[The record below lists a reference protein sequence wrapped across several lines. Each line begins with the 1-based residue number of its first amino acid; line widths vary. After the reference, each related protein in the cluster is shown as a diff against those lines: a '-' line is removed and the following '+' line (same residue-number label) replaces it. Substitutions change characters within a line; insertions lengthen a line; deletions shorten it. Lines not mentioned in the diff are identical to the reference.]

1 MGSENSLV
9 LHREKDA
16 TTTELRRCRRKQ
28 KTKNY
33 PEGIPSEQNHKRTMA
48 FKKENRPR
56 PTFSKITIGLASPD
70 TILER
75 SYGEVLKPETINYRT
90 YKPERDGLFCE
101 RIFGPVKDYECAC
114 GKYKRIRYKGIV
126 CDRCGVEVTEKKV
139 RRERMGH
146 IKLVVP
152 VVHIWYFKSLPNK
165 IGYLLGVSSK
175 KLETI
180 IYYERFVVIQSGI
193 RADKGQ
199 NVGDLLTEEEYLD
212 ILETLPKDNQY
223 LPDDDP
229 NKFIAKM
236 GAEAVHD
243 MLQRI
248 DLDQLSFDL
257 RNAAAT
263 ETSQQRKADAL
274 KRLSVVEAFRDA
286 NTRITNRPEW
296 MVMQYIPVIPPELR
310 PLVPLDG
317 GRFASSDLND
327 LYRRVIIRNNRLK
340 RLLEIKAP
348 EVILRNEKR
357 MLQEA
362 IDSLFDNSR
371 KSNAVKAEGGR
382 ALKSLSDV
390 LKGKQGR
397 FRQNLLGK
405 RVDYSGRSV
414 IVVGPE
420 MKLHECGLPKDMA
433 AELFKPFI
441 IRKLIE
447 RGIVKTVKSARKLV
461 DKKEAIVWDIL
472 ENILKGHPVL
482 LNRAP
487 TLHRLSIQ
495 AFQPKLIEGKAIQL
509 HPLVTTAFNADFD
522 GDQMAVHVPLS
533 NAAILEA
540 QLLML
545 ASHNILNPQNGTP
558 ITLPSQDM
566 VLGLYY
572 ISKGRKSADGE
583 KVRGEGKVFYSTE
596 EVMIA
601 FNEGVVDLH
610 AWVKVKTNIRNA
622 DGLLEHKLIETTVG
636 RVIFNQ
642 YVPAEVG
649 FVNALLTKKNLREI
663 IGDIIEITSV
673 PKTAKFLDDI
683 KQLGFRTAFQGGLS
697 FSINDLIIPD
707 IKEELLENA
716 KGEVS
721 EVWENYNMGLITNNE
736 RYNQT
741 VDIWSRVDTRITE
754 TLIRELAT
762 DKQGFNSVYM
772 MLDSGARGSKQQIKQ
787 LAGIRGLMAK
797 PRKSGSS
804 GSEIIENPILS
815 NFKGG
820 LNVLDYFISTHGA
833 RKGLADTA
841 LKTADAGYLTRRLVD
856 VAQDV
861 VITEEDCGTLRGIA
875 TSALKDNEDIIEALA
890 DRIVGRISLHDVYD
904 LQNDSLIVA
913 AGDEITPVVAKKIE
927 DAGIETIEIRS
938 VLTCESKRGCC
949 VRCYGKNLASG
960 VRAQR
965 GDAVGIIAAQSIGE
979 PGTQLTLRTF
989 HVGGVAGS
997 ATVDSTLLAK
1007 FEGTVQFDG
1016 LRTVAIQNNEGD
1028 KVQIVI
1034 GRTGEVRVIDTK
1046 NDRLL
1051 ISNNIPYGATLLVRD
1066 GQKVGKG
1073 DVICTWDPFNNVI
1086 VAEVNGSLRFENVIE
1101 GVTYR
1106 EESDEQTGHREK
1118 VVIETRDKTK
1128 IPSVIVEGKE
1138 IKSYNL
1144 PTGSHIIP
1152 DEGDEVKAGQVI
1164 VKIPRVLGKLR
1175 DITGGLPRVTELFE
1189 ARNPSNPAV
1198 VSEIDGVVTMGA
1210 IKRGNREIIIEAKDG
1225 VQKKYLVPLTRQ
1237 ILAQDGDFV
1246 KAGSPLSDGQISPQD
1261 ILSIQGPFAVQQY
1274 VVNEIQEVYRLQGV
1288 KINDKHIEVIVRQ
1301 MMRKV
1306 SIVDPGDTRF
1316 LEDDSVDKFEFLEE
1330 NDFIFDKK
1338 VVTEVGESAKLRAG
1352 QIVSLREVREEN
1364 SVLRRNDKKL
1374 VEFRDAQP
1382 ATSSPTLLGITKASL
1397 GVQSWI
1403 SAASFQETTKVLS
1416 SAAIHGKTD
1425 EMLGLKE
1432 NVITGHPIPA
1442 GTGLRD
1448 FENMIVGSK
1457 EEYELLQTTR
1467 EAMTFDEEE

>member
-1 MGSENSLV
+1 
-9 LHREKDA
+9 
-16 TTTELRRCRRKQ
+16 
-28 KTKNY
+28 
-33 PEGIPSEQNHKRTMA
+33 
-48 FKKENRPR
+48 
-56 PTFSKITIGLASPD
+56 
-70 TILER
+70 
-75 SYGEVLKPETINYRT
+75 
-90 YKPERDGLFCE
+90 
-101 RIFGPVKDYECAC
+101 
-114 GKYKRIRYKGIV
+114 
-126 CDRCGVEVTEKKV
+126 
-139 RRERMGH
+139 
-146 IKLVVP
+146 
-152 VVHIWYFKSLPNK
+152 
-165 IGYLLGVSSK
+165 
-175 KLETI
+175 
-180 IYYERFVVIQSGI
+180 
-193 RADKGQ
+193 
-199 NVGDLLTEEEYLD
+199 
-212 ILETLPKDNQY
+212 
-223 LPDDDP
+223 
-229 NKFIAKM
+229 
-236 GAEAVHD
+236 
-243 MLQRI
+243 
-248 DLDQLSFDL
+248 
-257 RNAAAT
+257 
-263 ETSQQRKADAL
+263 
-274 KRLSVVEAFRDA
+274 
-286 NTRITNRPEW
+286 
-296 MVMQYIPVIPPELR
+296 
-310 PLVPLDG
+310 
-317 GRFASSDLND
+317 
-327 LYRRVIIRNNRLK
+327 
-340 RLLEIKAP
+340 
-348 EVILRNEKR
+348 
-357 MLQEA
+357 
-362 IDSLFDNSR
+362 
-371 KSNAVKAEGGR
+371 
-382 ALKSLSDV
+382 
-390 LKGKQGR
+390 
-397 FRQNLLGK
+397 
-405 RVDYSGRSV
+405 
-414 IVVGPE
+414 
-420 MKLHECGLPKDMA
+420 
-433 AELFKPFI
+433 
-441 IRKLIE
+441 
-447 RGIVKTVKSARKLV
+447 
-461 DKKEAIVWDIL
+461 
-472 ENILKGHPVL
+472 
-482 LNRAP
+482 
-487 TLHRLSIQ
+487 
-495 AFQPKLIEGKAIQL
+495 
-509 HPLVTTAFNADFD
+509 
-522 GDQMAVHVPLS
+522 LS
-533 NAAILEA
+533 NAAVLEA

-572 ISKGRKSADGE
+572 ISKGKKSTETE
-583 KVRGEGKVFYSTE
+583 KVRGEGKAFYSNE
-596 EVMIA
+596 EVIIA
-601 FNEGVVDLH
+601 YNEGVVDLH
-610 AWVKVKTNIRNA
+610 AWIKVKANIRNS

-642 YVPAEVG
+642 HVPAEVG
-649 FVNALLTKKNLREI
+649 FVNALLTKKNLRDI
-663 IGDIIEITSV
+663 IGDIIETTNV

-707 IKEELLENA
+707 IKEELLQNA
-716 KGEVS
+716 KGEVD
-721 EVWENYNMGLITNNE
+721 EVWDNYNMGLITNNE

-754 TLIRELAT
+754 TLIRELST

-797 PRKSGSS
+797 PRKSGST

-875 TSALKDNEDIIEALA
+875 TTALKDNEDVIEPLA
-890 DRIVGRISLHDVYD
+890 DRIAGRISLHDVYD
-904 LQNDSLIVA
+904 LQNDVQIVA
-913 AGDEITPVVAKKIE
+913 AGDEITPSIAKRIE
-927 DAGIETIEIRS
+927 EAGIETVEIRS

-949 VRCYGKNLASG
+949 VKCYGKNLASG
-960 VRAQR
+960 ILAQK

-997 ATVDSTLLAK
+997 ASVESTLIAK
-1007 FEGTVQFDG
+1007 FDGTIQFDG
-1016 LRTVAIQNNEGD
+1016 LRSVITENGEGD

-1034 GRTGEVRVIDTK
+1034 GRTGEVRIIDTK

-1051 ISNNIPYGATLLVRD
+1051 ITNNIPYGATMNVKD
-1066 GQKVGKG
+1066 GQKVSKG
-1073 DVICTWDPFNNVI
+1073 DVICTWDPYNNVI
-1086 VAEVNGSLRFENVIE
+1086 MAEINGTLKFENVIE

-1128 IPSVIVEGKE
+1128 IPSIVVEGKE

-1152 DEGDEVKAGQVI
+1152 DEGEEVKAGQVL
-1164 VKIPRVLGKLR
+1164 VKIPRILGKLR

-1189 ARNPSNPAV
+1189 ARNPSSPAV
-1198 VSEIDGVVTMGA
+1198 VSEIDGVVSMGA

-1246 KAGSPLSDGQISPQD
+1246 KAGNALSDGQTSPQD

-1316 LEDDSVDKFEFLEE
+1316 LEDDSADKFEFVEE
-1330 NDFIFDKK
+1330 NDYIFDKK
-1338 VVTEVGESAKLRAG
+1338 VVTDIGDSSKLRAG

-1364 SVLRRNDKKL
+1364 SILRRNDKKL
-1374 VEFRDAQP
+1374 VEYRDAQP

-1425 EMLGLKE
+1425 DMLGLKE

-1442 GTGLRD
+1442 GTGLRE

>member
-1 MGSENSLV
+1 
-9 LHREKDA
+9 
-16 TTTELRRCRRKQ
+16 
-28 KTKNY
+28 
-33 PEGIPSEQNHKRTMA
+33 
-48 FKKENRPR
+48 
-56 PTFSKITIGLASPD
+56 
-70 TILER
+70 
-75 SYGEVLKPETINYRT
+75 
-90 YKPERDGLFCE
+90 
-101 RIFGPVKDYECAC
+101 
-114 GKYKRIRYKGIV
+114 
-126 CDRCGVEVTEKKV
+126 
-139 RRERMGH
+139 
-146 IKLVVP
+146 
-152 VVHIWYFKSLPNK
+152 
-165 IGYLLGVSSK
+165 
-175 KLETI
+175 
-180 IYYERFVVIQSGI
+180 
-193 RADKGQ
+193 
-199 NVGDLLTEEEYLD
+199 GDLLTEEEYLD

-223 LPDDDP
+223 LPDEDP

-236 GAEAVHD
+236 GAEAVSD
-243 MLQRI
+243 LLARI

-274 KRLSVVEAFRDA
+274 KRLHVVESFRDA
-286 NTRITNRPEW
+286 QTRIANRPEW

-472 ENILKGHPVL
+472 ENILKGHPIM

-495 AFQPKLIEGKAIQL
+495 AFQPKLVEGKAIQL

-572 ISKGRKSADGE
+572 ISKGKKSTDTE
-583 KVRGEGKVFYSTE
+583 KVRGEGKAFYSEE
-596 EVMIA
+596 EVLIA
-601 FNEGVVDLH
+601 YNENVIDMH
-610 AWVKVKTNIRNA
+610 AHIRVKANVREGNE
-622 DGLLEHKLIETTVG
+622 LVHKLIETTVG

-642 YVPAEVG
+642 FVPREVG
-649 FVNALLTKKNLREI
+649 FVNTLLTKKNLREI
-663 IGDIIEITSV
+663 IGDIITITNV

-683 KQLGFRTAFQGGLS
+683 KTLGFRTAFQGGLS
-697 FSINDLIIPD
+697 FSINDLIIPE
-707 IKEELLENA
+707 IKEQLVANA
-716 KGEVS
+716 KVEVD
-721 EVWENYNMGLITNNE
+721 EVWDNYNMGLITNNE

-754 TLIRELAT
+754 TLIRELAA
-762 DKQGFNSVYM
+762 DKQGFNSVFM

-797 PRKSGSS
+797 PRKSGST

-856 VAQDV
+856 VSQDV

-875 TSALKDNEDIIEALA
+875 TSALKDNEDVIEPLS
-890 DRIVGRISLHDVYD
+890 DRIEGRTSVHNVYNPVTELLIINAGEEISAA
-904 LQNDSLIVA
+904 VA
-913 AGDEITPVVAKKIE
+913 RQIEEI
-927 DAGIETIEIRS
+927 GLETVEIRS
-938 VLTCESKRGCC
+938 VLTCEAKRGTC
-949 VRCYGKNLASG
+949 VKCYGKNLATG
-960 VRAQR
+960 ILAQK

-997 ATVDSTLLAK
+997 ASVESTLPAK
-1007 FEGTVQFDG
+1007 FDGTIQFDG
-1016 LRTVAIQNNEGD
+1016 VRSVVTVNGEGD
-1028 KVQIVI
+1028 KAQVVI
-1034 GRTGEVRVIDTK
+1034 GRTGEVRIMDTK

-1051 ISNNIPYGATLLVRD
+1051 ITNNVPYGATLNVKD
-1066 GQKVGKG
+1066 GQKVTKG
-1073 DVICTWDPFNNVI
+1073 ETICTWDPFNNVI
-1086 VAEVNGSLRFENVIE
+1086 ISEIDGELKFENVLE
-1101 GVTYR
+1101 GITYR
-1106 EESDEQTGHREK
+1106 EEADEQTGHREK

-1128 IPSVIVEGKE
+1128 IPSVLVEGKE

-1144 PTGSHIIP
+1144 PTGSHIVVE
-1152 DEGDEVKAGQVI
+1152 EGATVKAGLVL

-1189 ARNPSNPAV
+1189 ARNPSNPAI
-1198 VSEIDGVVTMGA
+1198 VSEIDGVVSMGS

-1225 VQKKYLVPLTRQ
+1225 VTRKYLVPLTRQ

-1246 KAGSPLSDGQISPQD
+1246 KAGSPLSDGQIAPQD
-1261 ILSIQGPFAVQQY
+1261 ILAIQGPFAVQQY

-1288 KINDKHIEVIVRQ
+1288 RINDKHVEVIVRQ

-1316 LEDDSVDKFEFLEE
+1316 LEEDLADKFEFLEE
-1330 NDFIFDKK
+1330 NDYIFDKK
-1338 VVTEVGESAKLRAG
+1338 VVVDSGDSAKIKVG
-1352 QIVSLREVREEN
+1352 QIASLRELREEN
-1364 SVLRRNDKKL
+1364 SILRRNDKKL
-1374 VEFRDAQP
+1374 VDYRDAKP

-1397 GVQSWI
+1397 GVTSWI

-1416 SAAIHGKTD
+1416 SAAIQGKTD
-1425 EMLGLKE
+1425 DMLGLKE
-1432 NVITGHPIPA
+1432 NVITGHLIPA
-1442 GTGLRD
+1442 GTGLRE

-1467 EAMTFDEEE
+1467 QAMTFDEEE

>member
-1 MGSENSLV
+1 
-9 LHREKDA
+9 
-16 TTTELRRCRRKQ
+16 
-28 KTKNY
+28 
-33 PEGIPSEQNHKRTMA
+33 MA
-48 FKKENRPR
+48 FKKENRQR
-56 PTFSKITIGLASPD
+56 PAFSQITISLASPD
-70 TILER
+70 NILER
-75 SYGEVLKPETINYRT
+75 SFGEVLKPETINYRT

-165 IGYLLGVSSK
+165 IGYLLGMSSK

-180 IYYERFVVIQSGI
+180 IYYERYVVIQPGI
-193 RADKGQ
+193 KSEFKVA
-199 NVGDLLTEEEYLD
+199 DLLTEEEYLD
-212 ILETLPKDNQY
+212 LLDTLPKENQY

-229 NKFIAKM
+229 QKFVAKM
-236 GAEAVHD
+236 GADAVHD
-243 MLQRI
+243 LLGLL
-248 DLDQLSFDL
+248 DLDELSFSL
-257 RNAAAT
+257 RNAAAN

-274 KRLSVVEAFRDA
+274 KRLSVVESFREA
-286 NTRITNRPEW
+286 QTHITNRPEW
-296 MVMQYIPVIPPELR
+296 MVMKYIPVIPPELR

-420 MKLHECGLPKDMA
+420 LKMHECGLPKDMA
-433 AELFKPFI
+433 AELFKPFV

-447 RGIVKTVKSARKLV
+447 RGIVKTVKSAKKLV
-461 DKKEAIVWDIL
+461 DKKEAVIWDIL
-472 ENILKGHPVL
+472 ENILKGHPVM

-495 AFQPKLIEGKAIQL
+495 AFQPKLVEGKAIQL
-509 HPLVTTAFNADFD
+509 HPLVTSSFNADFD

-533 NAAILEA
+533 HAAILEA

-545 ASHNILNPQNGTP
+545 SSHNILNPQNGTP

-572 ISKGRKSADGE
+572 ITKGKKSMGDLV
-583 KVRGEGKVFYSTE
+583 VRGEGKAFYNLD
-596 EVMIA
+596 EVIIA
-601 FNEGVVDLH
+601 YNEDKIDLH
-610 AWVKVKTNIRNA
+610 ANIRVKTNVREN
-622 DGLLEHKLIETTVG
+622 GVLVNKLIETTVG
-636 RVIFNQ
+636 RVLFNQ
-642 YVPAEVG
+642 HTPKPVG
-649 FVNALLTKKNLREI
+649 FVNQLLTKKSLREI
-663 IGDIIEITSV
+663 IGDIIKITDV
-673 PKTAKFLDDI
+673 PTTAKFLDDI
-683 KQLGFRTAFQGGLS
+683 KTLGFKMAFRGGLS
-697 FSINDLIIPD
+697 FNVNDLVVPATRQA
-707 IKEELLENA
+707 LLDGA
-716 KGEVS
+716 KIEVE

-736 RYNQT
+736 RYNQ
-741 VDIWSRVDTRITE
+741 VIDIWSRVDTRITE
-754 TLIRELAT
+754 TLIREMAI

-772 MLDSGARGSKQQIKQ
+772 MLDSGARGSKTQVKQ
-787 LAGIRGLMAK
+787 LVGIRGLMAK
-797 PRKSGSS
+797 PRKSGST
-804 GSEIIENPILS
+804 GSEVIENPILS

-856 VAQDV
+856 VSQDV
-861 VITEEDCGTLRGIA
+861 VISEEDCGTLRGIA
-875 TSALKDNEDIIEALA
+875 TSALKDNEDIIEPLA
-890 DRIVGRISLHDVYD
+890 DRIEGRTSLHDVFNPLTNELMVGAGEEIMID
-904 LQNDSLIVA
+904 VA
-913 AGDEITPVVAKKIE
+913 RAME
-927 DAGIETIEIRS
+927 DAGIETVDIRS
-938 VLTCESKRGCC
+938 VLTCESKRGVC
-949 VRCYGKNLASG
+949 VSCYGRNLATG
-960 VRAQR
+960 YVTQR

-997 ATVDSTLLAK
+997 SSVESSLNAK
-1007 FEGTVQFDG
+1007 FDGTIQFDG
-1016 LRTVAIQNNEGD
+1016 LRTVDTINNDGN
-1028 KVQIVI
+1028 KVKVVI
-1034 GRTGEVRVIDTK
+1034 GRTGEVRIMDVK
-1046 NDRLL
+1046 NDRLM
-1051 ISNNIPYGATLLVRD
+1051 ITNNVPYGALLAVKD
-1066 GQKVGKG
+1066 GATVKKG
-1073 DVICTWDPFNNVI
+1073 DVICTWDPFNNVV
-1086 VAEVNGSLRFENVIE
+1086 VAEQNGKIKFENILE
-1101 GVTYR
+1101 GFTYR
-1106 EESDEQTGHREK
+1106 DEADEQTGHREK
-1118 VVIETRDKTK
+1118 VVIESKDKTK
-1128 IPSVIVEGKE
+1128 IPTIILEGGKDN
-1138 IKSYNL
+1138 KMYNL
-1144 PTGSHIIP
+1144 PVGSHIVIE
-1152 DEGDEVKAGQVI
+1152 EGVEVKSGHVL

-1189 ARNPSNPAV
+1189 ARNPGNPAIV
-1198 VSEIDGVVTMGA
+1198 CEIDGIVAFGN
-1210 IKRGNREIIIEAKDG
+1210 IKRGNREIVVESKDG
-1225 VQKKYLVPLTRQ
+1225 MVKKYLVPLTRQ
-1237 ILAQDGDFV
+1237 ILVQDSDFV
-1246 KAGSPLSDGQISPQD
+1246 KAGSPLSDGQIAPAD
-1261 ILSIQGPFAVQQY
+1261 ILAIRGPFAVQEY

-1301 MMRKV
+1301 MMKKV
-1306 SIVDPGDTRF
+1306 EIVDAGDT
-1316 LEDDSVDKFEFLEE
+1316 KFLEE
-1330 NDFIFDKK
+1330 DLEDRFDFIEENDRIYDKK
-1338 VVTEVGESAKLRAG
+1338 VVTDAGESALLKAG
-1352 QIVSLREVREEN
+1352 QIVTVRELREEN
-1364 SVLRRNDKKL
+1364 SILRRSDKKV
-1374 VEFRDAQP
+1374 VEVRDAKP
-1382 ATSSPTLLGITKASL
+1382 ATARPVLLGITKASL

-1416 SAAIHGKTD
+1416 QAAIQGKVD
-1425 EMLGLKE
+1425 FMLGLKE
-1432 NVITGHPIPA
+1432 NVITGHLIPA
-1442 GTGLRD
+1442 GTGQKE
-1448 FENMIVGSK
+1448 FEKLIVGSK
-1457 EEYELLQTTR
+1457 EEYEVLATTR
-1467 EAMTFDEEE
+1467 EAMSFDDDE

>member
-1 MGSENSLV
+1 
-9 LHREKDA
+9 
-16 TTTELRRCRRKQ
+16 
-28 KTKNY
+28 
-33 PEGIPSEQNHKRTMA
+33 MA
-48 FKKENRPR
+48 FKKENRQKQ
-56 PTFSKITIGLASPD
+56 TFSKITIGLASPD

-101 RIFGPVKDYECAC
+101 RIFGPVKDFECAC

-165 IGYLLGVSSK
+165 IGYLLGMSSK

-180 IYYERFVVIQSGI
+180 IYYERFVVIQPGM

-199 NVGDLLTEEEYLD
+199 NYGDLLTEEEYLD
-212 ILETLPKDNQY
+212 ILDALPKENQMM
-223 LPDDDP
+223 PDEDP
-229 NKFIAKM
+229 DKFVAKM
-236 GAEAVHD
+236 GAEAVHA
-243 MLQRI
+243 LLERL

-257 RNAAAT
+257 RTAAAN

-274 KRLSVVEAFRDA
+274 KRLSVVESFREA
-286 NTRITNRPEW
+286 NSKINNRPEW

-420 MKLHECGLPKDMA
+420 LKMHECGLPKDMA

-461 DKKEAIVWDIL
+461 DKKEAIIWDIL
-472 ENILKGHPVL
+472 ENILKGHPVM

-533 NAAILEA
+533 NSAILEA

-545 ASHNILNPQNGTP
+545 SSHNILNPQNGTP

-572 ISKGRKSADGE
+572 ITKGKKSTPEE
-583 KVRGEGKVFYSTE
+583 KVKGEGKVFYNAD
-596 EVMIA
+596 EVIIA
-601 FNEGVVDLH
+601 YNEKQIDLH
-610 AWVKVKTNIRNA
+610 ANIKVKANWRNS
-622 DGLLEHKLIETTVG
+622 DGTLTYKLIETTVG

-642 YVPAEVG
+642 FVPKEVG

-663 IGDIIEITSV
+663 IGDIIKWTSV
-673 PKTAKFLDDI
+673 PVTAKFLDDI
-683 KQLGFRTAFQGGLS
+683 KTLGYRMAFRGGLS
-697 FSINDLIIPD
+697 FNINDLIIPQVKAD
-707 IKEELLENA
+707 LIANA
-716 KGEVS
+716 QSEVA
-721 EVWENYNMGLITNNE
+721 EVWESYNMGLITNNE
-736 RYNQT
+736 RYNQII
-741 VDIWSRVDTRITE
+741 DIWSRVDTKVTE
-754 TLIRELAT
+754 TLIRELSA
-762 DKQGFNSVYM
+762 DKQGFNSVFM

-787 LAGIRGLMAK
+787 LAGLRGLMAK

-804 GSEIIENPILS
+804 GSEIIENPILA
-815 NFKGG
+815 NFKDG
-820 LNVLDYFISTHGA
+820 LSVLEYFISTHGA

-861 VITEEDCGTLRGIA
+861 VINEEDCGTLRGIA
-875 TSALKDNEDIIEALA
+875 ISALKDNEDIIEPLS
-890 DRIVGRISLHDVYD
+890 DRIEGRTSLHDVYHPVTD
-904 LQNDSLIVA
+904 ELIIN
-913 AGDEITPVVAKKIE
+913 GGEEIDTETAHKIE
-927 DAGIETIEIRS
+927 ESGIETVEIRS
-938 VLTCESKRGCC
+938 VLTCESKRGVC
-949 VRCYGKNLASG
+949 VNCYGKNLASG
-960 VRAQR
+960 ILAQR

-997 ATVDSTLLAK
+997 ASVESSLYSKFDGTL
-1007 FEGTVQFDG
+1007 QFDG
-1016 LRTVAIQNNEGD
+1016 LRTVATEAVDGKKIQ
-1028 KVQIVI
+1028 VVI
-1034 GRTGEVRVIDTK
+1034 GRTGEIRCIDVK
-1046 NDRLL
+1046 SDRLL
-1051 ISNNIPYGATLLVRD
+1051 NSMHIPYGSVLIVKD
-1066 GQKVGKG
+1066 GQKINKA

-1086 VAEVNGSLRFENVIE
+1086 VAESNGIIKFDSVIE
-1101 GVTYR
+1101 GITYR
-1106 EESDEQTGHREK
+1106 DEADEQTGHREK
-1118 VVIETRDKTK
+1118 VVIETKDKTK
-1128 IPSVIVEGKE
+1128 LPAIVVEGKDK
-1138 IKSYNL
+1138 KSYNL
-1144 PTGSHIIP
+1144 PVGSHIVVEEA
-1152 DEGDEVKAGQVI
+1152 DDVRSGQVL
-1164 VKIPRVLGKLR
+1164 VKIPRILSKLK

-1198 VSEIDGVVTMGA
+1198 VCEIDGVVTFGA
-1210 IKRGNREIIIEAKDG
+1210 IKRGNREIIVEAKDG
-1225 VQKKYLVPLTRQ
+1225 VIRKYLVPLSRQ
-1237 ILAQDGDFV
+1237 ILVQDGDFV
-1246 KAGSPLSDGQISPQD
+1246 KAGSPLSDGQISPAD
-1261 ILSIQGPFAVQQY
+1261 ILAIKGPFAVQEY

-1306 SIVDPGDTRF
+1306 TIEDAGDTKF
-1316 LEDDSVDKFEFLEE
+1316 LEGDTEDKMDFNTE
-1330 NDFIFDKK
+1330 NDYIFDKK
-1338 VVTEVGESAKLRAG
+1338 VVTDQGESAKLKTG
-1352 QIVSLREVREEN
+1352 QIVSVRELREEN
-1364 SVLRRNDKKL
+1364 STLRRADKKL
-1374 VEFRDAQP
+1374 AEFRDAKP
-1382 ATSSPTLLGITKASL
+1382 ATSSPLLLGITKASL
-1397 GVQSWI
+1397 GTHSWI

-1416 SAAIHGKTD
+1416 SAAIQGKTD
-1425 EMLGLKE
+1425 DMLGLKE
-1432 NVITGHPIPA
+1432 NVITGHHIPA
-1442 GTGLRD
+1442 GTGLKE

-1457 EEYELLQTTR
+1457 EEYELLMTTK
-1467 EAMTFDEEE
+1467 EVMSFDEEE

>member
-1 MGSENSLV
+1 
-9 LHREKDA
+9 
-16 TTTELRRCRRKQ
+16 
-28 KTKNY
+28 
-33 PEGIPSEQNHKRTMA
+33 MA
-48 FKKENRPR
+48 IKKENRPR
-56 PTFSKITIGLASPD
+56 AAFSKITIGLASPD

-180 IYYERFVVIQSGI
+180 VYYERFVVIQSGI

-212 ILETLPKDNQY
+212 ILDTLPKDNQY

-362 IDSLFDNSR
+362 VDSLFDNSR

-420 MKLHECGLPKDMA
+420 LKLHECGLPKDMA

-472 ENILKGHPVL
+472 ENILKGHPIM

-533 NAAILEA
+533 NAAVLEA

-572 ISKGRKSADGE
+572 ITKGKKTTATE
-583 KVRGEGKVFYSTE
+583 TMRGEGKAFYSAE
-596 EVMIA
+596 EVIIA
-601 FNEGVVDLH
+601 YNEKVVDMH
-610 AWVKVKTNIRNA
+610 AWIKVKANIRNA

-642 YVPAEVG
+642 HVPAEVG

-663 IGDIIEITSV
+663 IGDIIRITNV

-683 KQLGFRTAFQGGLS
+683 KTLGFRTAFQGGLS

-707 IKEELLENA
+707 VKQELLENA
-716 KGEVS
+716 KGEVD
-721 EVWENYNMGLITNNE
+721 EVWDNYNMGLITNNE
-736 RYNQT
+736 RYNQI

-754 TLIRELAT
+754 TLIRELSS

-797 PRKSGSS
+797 PRKSGST

-856 VAQDV
+856 VSQDV

-875 TSALKDNEDIIEALA
+875 TSALKDNEDIIEPLS
-890 DRIVGRISLHDVYD
+890 DRIEGRTSLHDVYD
-904 LQNDSLIVA
+904 PVSEMLIVG
-913 AGDEITPVVAKKIE
+913 AGEEITSDIAKKIE
-927 DAGIETIEIRS
+927 ETGIETVEIRS

-949 VRCYGKNLASG
+949 VKCYGKNLASG
-960 VRAQR
+960 NTAQK

-997 ATVDSTLLAK
+997 AAVDSTLTAK
-1007 FEGTVQFDG
+1007 FDGTIQFDG
-1016 LRTVAIQNNEGD
+1016 LRSVMTEDAEGK

-1034 GRTGEVRVIDTK
+1034 GRTGEIRNIDVAT
-1046 NDRLL
+1046 DRLL
-1051 ISNNIPYGATLLVRD
+1051 NTMHIPYGATLFVKD
-1066 GQKVGKG
+1066 GQKVKKG
-1073 DVICTWDPFNNVI
+1073 DTICSWDPFNNVI
-1086 VAEVNGSLRFENVIE
+1086 VAEINGTMKFENVIE

-1106 EESDEQTGHREK
+1106 EEADEQTGHREK

-1128 IPSVIVEGKE
+1128 IPSIIVEGGKDS
-1138 IKSYNL
+1138 KSYNL
-1144 PTGSHIIP
+1144 PTGSHIIL
-1152 DEGDEVKAGQVI
+1152 DEGEAVRAGQVL

-1198 VSEIDGVVTMGA
+1198 VSEIDGVVSMGA

-1246 KAGSPLSDGQISPQD
+1246 KAGSPLSDGQTSPQD

-1288 KINDKHIEVIVRQ
+1288 RINDKHIEVIVRQ

-1316 LEDDSVDKFEFLEE
+1316 LEDDSVDKFEFVEE
-1330 NDFIFDKK
+1330 NDYIYDKK
-1338 VVTEVGESAKLRAG
+1338 VVTEPGDSGKLRAG

-1364 SVLRRNDKKL
+1364 SILRRNDKKP

-1382 ATSSPTLLGITKASL
+1382 ATSAPTLLGITKASL
-1397 GVQSWI
+1397 GVPSWI

-1416 SAAIHGKTD
+1416 SAAINGKTD
-1425 EMLGLKE
+1425 DMLGLKE

-1442 GTGLRD
+1442 GTGLRE

-1467 EAMTFDEEE
+1467 EAMAFDEEE

>member
-1 MGSENSLV
+1 
-9 LHREKDA
+9 
-16 TTTELRRCRRKQ
+16 
-28 KTKNY
+28 
-33 PEGIPSEQNHKRTMA
+33 MA
-48 FKKENRPR
+48 FKRENRTR
-56 PTFSKITIGLASPD
+56 PSFSKITIGLASPD
-70 TILER
+70 SILEK
-75 SYGEVLKPETINYRT
+75 SFGEVLKPETINYRT

-101 RIFGPVKDYECAC
+101 RIFGPVKDFECAC

-146 IKLVVP
+146 VKLVVP

-165 IGYLLGVSSK
+165 IGYLLGMSSK
-175 KLETI
+175 KLESI
-180 IYYERFVVIQSGI
+180 VYYERYAVIQGGI
-193 RADKGQ
+193 KE
-199 NVGDLLTEEEYLD
+199 NLSLGDLLSEEEYLD
-212 ILETLPKDNQY
+212 ILDELPKDNQY
-223 LPDDDP
+223 LSDEDP
-229 NKFIAKM
+229 SKFIAKM
-236 GAEAVHD
+236 GAEAVQD
-243 MLQRI
+243 LLSRL
-248 DLDQLSFDL
+248 DLDTLSFDL
-257 RNAAAT
+257 RNAAAN

-286 NTRITNRPEW
+286 KTRITNQPEW

-340 RLLEIKAP
+340 RLMEIKAP

-362 IDSLFDNSR
+362 MDSLFDNSR

-420 MKLHECGLPKDMA
+420 MKMHECGIPKDMA

-447 RGIVKTVKSARKLV
+447 RGIVKTVKSAKKLV
-461 DKKEAIVWDIL
+461 DRKEIVIWDIL
-472 ENILKGHPVL
+472 ENILKGHPIL

-509 HPLVTTAFNADFD
+509 HPLVTASFNADFD

-533 NAAILEA
+533 SASILEA

-572 ISKGRKSADGE
+572 ITKGKKSMGDL
-583 KVRGEGKVFYSTE
+583 VMRGEGKAFYNIE
-596 EVMIA
+596 EVVIA
-601 FNEGVVDLH
+601 FNENKIDLH
-610 AWVKVKTNIRNA
+610 SNIKLRTFVRENGELVKRLV
-622 DGLLEHKLIETTVG
+622 DTTVG
-636 RVIFNQ
+636 RVLFNQ
-642 YVPAEVG
+642 FVPKEVG
-649 FVNALLTKKNLREI
+649 YVNALLTKKNLREI
-663 IGDIIEITSV
+663 VGDIIKITNV
-673 PKTAKFLDDI
+673 PITAKFLDDI
-683 KQLGFRTAFQGGLS
+683 KTLGFRMAFKGGLS
-697 FSINDLIIPD
+697 FSINDLIIPE
-707 IKEELLENA
+707 IRNELLDHA
-716 KGEVS
+716 KTEVE

-736 RYNQT
+736 RYNQ
-741 VDIWSRVDTRITE
+741 VIDIWGKVDMRITE
-754 TLIRELAT
+754 TLIREMAT

-772 MLDSGARGSKQQIKQ
+772 MLDSGARGSKTQVKQ
-787 LAGIRGLMAK
+787 LVGIRGLMAK

-804 GSEIIENPILS
+804 GSEVIENPILS

-861 VITEEDCGTLRGIA
+861 VINEEDCGTLRGIN
-875 TSALKDNEDIIEALA
+875 TSALKDNEDIIEGLA
-890 DRIVGRISLHDVYD
+890 DRIEGRTSLHAVFHPITEA
-904 LQNDSLIVA
+904 LIID
-913 AGDEITPVVAKKIE
+913 AGEEISADVAKEIE
-927 DAGIETIEIRS
+927 EAGIESVEIRS
-938 VLTCESKRGCC
+938 VLTCESKRGVC
-949 VRCYGKNLASG
+949 VRCYGKNLATG
-960 VRAQR
+960 YLAQR
-965 GDAVGIIAAQSIGE
+965 GDSVGIIAAQSIGE

-997 ATVDSTLLAK
+997 ASIESALHAK
-1007 FEGTVQFDG
+1007 FDGTIQYDG
-1016 LRTVAIQNNEGD
+1016 LRTVDTLNNDGE
-1028 KVQIVI
+1028 KVKVVI
-1034 GRTGEVRVIDTK
+1034 GRTGEVRVMDLK

-1051 ISNNIPYGATLLVRD
+1051 ITNNVPYGSTLSLKD
-1066 GQKVGKG
+1066 GAAVKKG

-1086 VAEVNGSLRFENVIE
+1086 VAEQNGNIKFESVLDGI
-1101 GVTYR
+1101 TYR
-1106 EESDEQTGHREK
+1106 DEADDQTGHREK
-1118 VVIETRDKTK
+1118 VVIESKDKSKLPSIIIIGKDTK
-1128 IPSVIVEGKE
+1128 T
-1138 IKSYNL
+1138 YNL
-1144 PTGSHIIP
+1144 PVGSHIAVE
-1152 DEGDEVKAGQVI
+1152 EGDDVKAGQVL

-1189 ARNPSNPAV
+1189 ARNPGNPAV
-1198 VSEIDGVVTMGA
+1198 VSEIDGVVTFGNV
-1210 IKRGNREIIIEAKDG
+1210 KRGNREIIIEAKDG
-1225 VQKKYLVPLTRQ
+1225 MTKKYLVPLSRQ
-1237 ILAQDGDFV
+1237 ILVQDADFA
-1246 KAGSPLSDGQISPQD
+1246 KAGSPLSDGQIAPFD
-1261 ILSIQGPFAVQQY
+1261 ILAIKGPFAVQEY

-1288 KINDKHIEVIVRQ
+1288 RINDKHIETIVRQ
-1301 MMRKV
+1301 MMKKV
-1306 SIVDPGDTRF
+1306 EIVDAGDTRF
-1316 LEDDSVDKFEFLEE
+1316 LEEDLEDRFEFIEE
-1330 NDFIFDKK
+1330 NDRIYDKK
-1338 VVTEVGESAKLRAG
+1338 VVTNPGGSAKMKPG
-1352 QIVSLREVREEN
+1352 QILTIRELREEN
-1364 SVLRRNDKKL
+1364 SILRRADLQL
-1374 VEFRDAQP
+1374 VEVRDAQP
-1382 ATSSPTLLGITKASL
+1382 ATAKPVLLGITKASL

-1416 SAAIHGKTD
+1416 QAAINGKTD
-1425 EMLGLKE
+1425 YMIGLKE
-1432 NVITGHPIPA
+1432 NVITGHAIPA
-1442 GTGLRD
+1442 GTGLRE
-1448 FENMIVGSK
+1448 FENLIVGSK
-1457 EEYELLQTTR
+1457 EEYELLLTTK
-1467 EAMTFDEEE
+1467 EAMTFDDDE

>member
-1 MGSENSLV
+1 MAIK
-9 LHREKDA
+9 KD
-16 TTTELRRCRRKQ
+16 
-28 KTKNY
+28 
-33 PEGIPSEQNHKRTMA
+33 
-48 FKKENRPR
+48 NRPR
-56 PTFSKITIGLASPD
+56 SSFSKITISLASPD
-70 TILER
+70 SILDR

-101 RIFGPVKDYECAC
+101 KIFGPVKDYECAC

-165 IGYLLGVSSK
+165 IGYLLGISSK
-175 KLETI
+175 KLESI
-180 IYYERFVVIQSGI
+180 IYYERFVVIQPGI
-193 RADKGQ
+193 VADKGKKQ
-199 NVGDLLTEEEYLD
+199 GDLLTEEEYLD
-212 ILETLPKDNQY
+212 LLDALPKENQY
-223 LPDDDP
+223 LPDEDP

-236 GAEAVHD
+236 GAEALHD
-243 MLQRI
+243 LLLRI
-248 DLDQLSFDL
+248 ELDSLSYSL
-257 RNAAAT
+257 RNAAAN

-274 KRLSVVEAFRDA
+274 KRLSVVESFRDA
-286 NTRITNRPEW
+286 NSRIVNRPEW

-420 MKLHECGLPKDMA
+420 LKLHECGLPKDMG

-461 DKKEAIVWDIL
+461 DRKEAIVWDIL
-472 ENILKGHPVL
+472 ENILKGHPIM

-495 AFQPKLIEGKAIQL
+495 AFQPKLVEGKAIQL
-509 HPLVTTAFNADFD
+509 HPLVCSAFNADFD

-533 NAAILEA
+533 HAAILEA

-572 ISKGRKSADGE
+572 ITKGKRNNGTDVVK
-583 KVRGEGKVFYSTE
+583 GEGMRFYSAE
-596 EVMIA
+596 EVIIA
-601 FNEGVVDLH
+601 YNEGKVDLH
-610 AWVKVKTNIRNA
+610 AFIKVKANVRNDA
-622 DGLLEHKLIETTVG
+622 GEIENKLIETTVG
-636 RVIFNQ
+636 RVMFNQ
-642 YVPAEVG
+642 SVPAKVG
-649 FVNALLTKKNLREI
+649 FVNALLTKKSLREI
-663 IGDIIEITSV
+663 IGNIIKITNV
-673 PKTAKFLDDI
+673 PTTAKFLDAI
-683 KQLGFRTAFQGGLS
+683 KELGFRMAFKGGLS
-697 FSINDLIIPD
+697 FSIQDLLIPMM
-707 IKEELLENA
+707 KEEMVDQA
-716 KGEVS
+716 SS
-721 EVWENYNMGLITNNE
+721 EVQEVWDNYNMGLITNNE
-736 RYNQT
+736 RYNQII
-741 VDIWSRVDTRITE
+741 DIWSRVDTKLTE
-754 TLIRELAT
+754 TLIRAMAT

-772 MLDSGARGSKQQIKQ
+772 MLDSGARGSKQQVKQ

-797 PRKSGSS
+797 PRKSGST

-815 NFKGG
+815 NFKDG
-820 LNVLDYFISTHGA
+820 LSVLEYFISTHGA

-861 VITEEDCGTLRGIA
+861 IIADEDCQTLRGIA
-875 TSALKDNEDIIEALA
+875 TSALKDNEDIVEPLY
-890 DRIVGRISLHDVYD
+890 DRILGRTSLHNVYNPITD
-904 LQNDSLIVA
+904 ELIVS
-913 AGDEITPVVAKKIE
+913 AGQGIDEDTAKKIE

-938 VLTCESKRGCC
+938 VLTCESKRGVC
-949 VRCYGKNLASG
+949 VKCYGINLATG
-960 VRAQR
+960 NITQK

-997 ATVDSTLLAK
+997 ASIESHLVAK
-1007 FEGTVQFDG
+1007 FDGVVQFDG
-1016 LRTVAIQNNEGD
+1016 LRTVKAKNNEGND
-1028 KVQIVI
+1028 VQIVI
-1034 GRTGEVRVIDTK
+1034 GRTGEMRIMDLK
-1046 NDRLL
+1046 NDRVL
-1051 ISNNIPYGATLLVRD
+1051 ITNNVPYGSVLAVSD
-1066 GQKVGKG
+1066 NKKVAKG
-1073 DVICTWDPFNNVI
+1073 DTICTWDPFNNVI
-1086 VAEVNGSLRFENVIE
+1086 VAEIAGEIDFENVID

-1106 EESDEQTGHREK
+1106 EEADEQTGHREK
-1118 VVIETRDKTK
+1118 VVIESKDKTR
-1128 IPSVIVEGKE
+1128 IPSLKILAKDEKT
-1138 IKSYNL
+1138 YNL
-1144 PTGSHIIP
+1144 PVGSHIVI
-1152 DEGDEVKAGQVI
+1152 EQGDQVKAGQVL
-1164 VKIPRVLGKLR
+1164 VKIPRILGKLR

-1189 ARNPSNPAV
+1189 ARNPGNPAV
-1198 VSEIDGVVTMGA
+1198 VSEIDGVVTFGA
-1210 IKRGNREIIIEAKDG
+1210 IKRGNREISVEAKDG
-1225 VQKKYLVPLTRQ
+1225 VIKKYLVTLTRQ
-1237 ILAQDGDFV
+1237 ILVQDGDFV
-1246 KAGSPLSDGQISPQD
+1246 KAGTPLSDGQIAPGD
-1261 ILSIQGPFAVQQY
+1261 ILSIKGPFAVQEY

-1288 KINDKHIEVIVRQ
+1288 KINDKHVEVIVRQ

-1306 SIVDPGDTRF
+1306 EIVDPGDTKF
-1316 LEDDSVDKFEFLEE
+1316 LEGDLEDRQDFNIE
-1330 NDFIFDKK
+1330 NDWIYDKK
-1338 VVTEVGESAKLRAG
+1338 VVVDPGDSTLMKPG
-1352 QIVSLREVREEN
+1352 QIVSLRDVREEN
-1364 SVLRRNDKKL
+1364 SILRRADKKV
-1374 VEFRDAQP
+1374 VEFRDANA
-1382 ATSSPTLLGITKASL
+1382 ATSCPVLLGITKASL
-1397 GVQSWI
+1397 GTQSWI

-1416 SAAIHGKTD
+1416 SAAIQGKTD
-1425 EMLGLKE
+1425 DMLGLKE
-1432 NVITGHPIPA
+1432 NVITGHHIPA
-1442 GTGLRD
+1442 GTGLREY
-1448 FENMIVGSK
+1448 ENLLVGSK

-1467 EAMTFDEEE
+1467 EVMSFDEEE

>member
-1 MGSENSLV
+1 
-9 LHREKDA
+9 
-16 TTTELRRCRRKQ
+16 
-28 KTKNY
+28 
-33 PEGIPSEQNHKRTMA
+33 MA
-48 FKKENRPR
+48 IKKENRPKAAF
-56 PTFSKITIGLASPD
+56 TQITIGLASPD

-180 IYYERFVVIQSGI
+180 VYYERFVVIQPGI
-193 RADKGQ
+193 RVDKGQ
-199 NVGDLLTEEEYLD
+199 NYGDLLTEEEYLD
-212 ILETLPKDNQY
+212 ILDTLPKDNQY

-257 RNAAAT
+257 RNTAAT

-362 IDSLFDNSR
+362 VDSLFDNSR

-420 MKLHECGLPKDMA
+420 LKLHECGLPKDMA

-472 ENILKGHPVL
+472 ENILKGHPIM

-509 HPLVTTAFNADFD
+509 HPLVCTAFNADFD

-533 NAAILEA
+533 NQAVLEA

-572 ISKGRKSADGE
+572 ITKGKKTIGDE
-583 KVRGEGKVFYSTE
+583 IVRGEGKAFYSAE
-596 EVMIA
+596 EVIIA
-601 FNEGVVDLH
+601 YNEGVIDLH
-610 AWVKVKTNIRNA
+610 AWIKVKTNIRNS
-622 DGLLEHKLIETTVG
+622 DGLLEHKLIDTTVG

-642 YVPAEVG
+642 HVPAEVG
-649 FVNALLTKKNLREI
+649 FINSLLTKKNLREI
-663 IGDIIEITSV
+663 IGDIIKITNV

-683 KQLGFRTAFQGGLS
+683 KTLGFRTAFQGGLS
-697 FSINDLIIPD
+697 FSINYLIIPD

-716 KGEVS
+716 KGEVD
-721 EVWENYNMGLITNNE
+721 EVWESYNMGLITNNE
-736 RYNQT
+736 RYNQI

-754 TLIRELAT
+754 TLIRELSN
-762 DKQGFNSVYM
+762 DRQGFNSVYM

-797 PRKSGSS
+797 PRKSGST

-856 VAQDV
+856 VAQDM

-875 TSALKDNEDIIEALA
+875 TSALKDNEDIIEPLS
-890 DRIVGRISLHDVYD
+890 DRIAGRTSLHDVYD
-904 LQNDSLIVA
+904 PQTDELIIP
-913 AGDEITPVVAKKIE
+913 AGDEINIDIAKRIE
-927 DAGIETIEIRS
+927 EAGIEIVEIRS
-938 VLTCESKRGCC
+938 VLTCESKRGVC
-949 VRCYGKNLASG
+949 VKCYGKNLASG
-960 VRAQR
+960 NLAQR

-997 ATVDSTLLAK
+997 ASVESSLLAK
-1007 FEGTVQFDG
+1007 FDGTIQFDG
-1016 LRTVAIQNNEGD
+1016 LRSVSIENNEGN
-1028 KVQIVI
+1028 KSQVVI
-1034 GRTGEVRVIDTK
+1034 GRTGEVRIIDTK
-1046 NDRLL
+1046 NDRML
-1051 ISNNIPYGATLLVRD
+1051 ISNNIPYGATLNVKD
-1066 GQKVGKG
+1066 GQKVNKG
-1073 DVICTWDPFNNVI
+1073 EVICTWDPYNNVI
-1086 VAEVNGSLRFENVIE
+1086 VSEINGVLKFENVIE
-1101 GVTYR
+1101 GVTFR

-1128 IPSVIVEGKE
+1128 IPSILVEGKE
-1138 IKSYNL
+1138 HKSYNL
-1144 PTGSHIIP
+1144 PTGSHIIMEEA
-1152 DEGDEVKAGQVI
+1152 DDIKAGQVI

-1198 VSEIDGVVTMGA
+1198 VSEIDGVVMMGA
-1210 IKRGNREIIIEAKDG
+1210 VKRGNREIIIEAKDG

-1246 KAGSPLSDGQISPQD
+1246 KAGSPLSDGQTSPQD

-1288 KINDKHIEVIVRQ
+1288 RINDKHIEVIVRQ

-1306 SIVDPGDTRF
+1306 NIVDPGDTRF
-1316 LEDDSVDKFEFLEE
+1316 LEDDLTDKFEFVEE
-1330 NDFIFDKK
+1330 NDYIYDKK
-1338 VVTEVGESAKLRAG
+1338 IVTEVGDSTKLRAG
-1352 QIVSLREVREEN
+1352 QIVTLREVREEN
-1364 SVLRRNDKKL
+1364 SILRRNDKKL
-1374 VEFRDAQP
+1374 VEFRDAKP

-1397 GVQSWI
+1397 GVPSWI

-1416 SAAIHGKTD
+1416 SAAINGKTD
-1425 EMLGLKE
+1425 MMLGLKE

-1442 GTGLRD
+1442 GTGLRE
-1448 FENMIVGSK
+1448 FENIIVGSK
-1457 EEYELLQTTR
+1457 EEYELLQSTK
-1467 EAMTFDEEE
+1467 EAMAFDEEE